1 MKRKS
6 EKEIMFEYG
15 LKENKKALIKGHFQ
29 YMTVPQYNKLI
40 IQLAKEKREKEK
52 LSKSQKSNP

>member
-15 LKENKKALIKGHFQ
+15 KKALIKGHFQ

-52 LSKSQKSNP
+52 LSKSQKSYP